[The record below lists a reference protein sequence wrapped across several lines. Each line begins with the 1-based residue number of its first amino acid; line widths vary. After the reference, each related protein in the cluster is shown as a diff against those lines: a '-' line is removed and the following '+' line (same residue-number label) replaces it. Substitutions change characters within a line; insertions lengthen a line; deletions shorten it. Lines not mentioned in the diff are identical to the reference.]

1 MFRSIAEHDDGN
13 VSAALLFPNAHN
25 RDLSVLSSHG
35 KAYDLDHVTFE
46 FKPVGK
52 EPLAGE
58 CMSPEVA
65 KKLGARI
72 GEEKFKKQ
80 SLREFLTPK
89 TELKVD
95 DASVILVSRE
105 NRSIVGKKG
114 NYTVLRLPKITPFA
128 AVNSS
133 IRL

>member
-25 RDLSVLSSHG
+25 RDLSVLSSNG
-35 KAYDLDHVTFE
+35 KANDLDHVTFQ
-46 FKPVGK
+46 FKPVAR
-52 EPLAGE
+52 EPLAGD

-65 KKLGARI
+65 KKFAARI
-72 GEEKFKKQ
+72 GEDKFKKQ
-80 SLREFLTPK
+80 SLREFLSPK
-89 TELKVD
+89 ADFKVD

-114 NYTVLRLPKITPFA
+114 NYTVLRLSLIH
-128 AVNSS
+128 
-133 IRL
+133 I